1 MARRISEL
9 ENISEMDQTIR
20 TSIFNPENPAACVS
34 TSLRKHL
41 KSNTSKD
48 SYYLCE
54 NGTALKIVFFVQNS
68 CVVSMFYKSKKSV
81 ERANEIKNNRY
92 IPIRWLGSKT
102 KQPGNK

>member
-41 KSNTSKD
+41 KSKTRKD

-54 NGTALKIVFFVQNS
+54 NGTALKIVVF
-68 CVVSMFYKSKKSV
+68 
-81 ERANEIKNNRY
+81 
-92 IPIRWLGSKT
+92 SKT
-102 KQPGNK
+102 LVSFPCFTNPRNL